1 MKKLIRPIIILLM
14 SLFLALTVVAFSGTN
29 SIQSSKFGEHSGA
42 ALFFQITATPQPAQD
57 RSEIGST
64 EGLIL
69 MSFVIVTIIVIPIFL
84 KRKSWTQS

>member
-1 MKKLIRPIIILLM
+1 MKKFIRLIIILLM

-29 SIQSSKFGEHSGA
+29 AMQSSKFGEYSSA

-64 EGLIL
+64 DGLTL
-69 MSFVIVTIIVIPIFL
+69 MSFVIVSIIVIPIFL
-84 KRKSWTQS
+84 RRKSWTQS